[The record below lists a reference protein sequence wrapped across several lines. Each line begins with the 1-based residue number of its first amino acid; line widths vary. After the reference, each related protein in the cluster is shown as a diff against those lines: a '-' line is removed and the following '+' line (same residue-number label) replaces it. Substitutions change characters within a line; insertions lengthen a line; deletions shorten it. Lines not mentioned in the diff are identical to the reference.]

1 MKGRGVEG
9 SYRQCIG
16 ACLWPHAQLQRIQ
29 LILLVE
35 KSPSLWLV
43 KDGLESLVFEVTL
56 KLMERSRSLADDF
69 HVQWKKQ
76 NIFIG
81 YIPAV
86 FSQKMYM
93 SMKHVAFSCVFI
105 TSLKIKLILEL
116 ICHCNVKLNEC
127 ASAVVVLTCNINNVN
142 VILERLK
149 IFVIVKVYTDL
160 ETV

>member
-1 MKGRGVEG
+1 
-9 SYRQCIG
+9 
-16 ACLWPHAQLQRIQ
+16 
-29 LILLVE
+29 
-35 KSPSLWLV
+35 
-43 KDGLESLVFEVTL
+43 
-56 KLMERSRSLADDF
+56 
-69 HVQWKKQ
+69 
-76 NIFIG
+76 
-81 YIPAV
+81 
-86 FSQKMYM
+86 
-93 SMKHVAFSCVFI
+93 MKHVAFSCVFI